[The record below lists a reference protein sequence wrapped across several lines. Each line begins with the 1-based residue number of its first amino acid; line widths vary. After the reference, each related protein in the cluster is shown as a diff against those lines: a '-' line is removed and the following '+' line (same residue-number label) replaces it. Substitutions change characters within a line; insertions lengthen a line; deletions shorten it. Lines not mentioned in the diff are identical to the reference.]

1 MTVTFQ
7 DQINVSVQVG
17 DLAWYLNP
25 TPSGVPGNQ
34 YETASAA
41 NALYF
46 GNITAVTPFTITVD
60 NTISGNVPLSTDYF
74 LFSKNNE
81 ANKSNLV
88 GYYAEVTMVNQIL
101 DKTVELHSVGTEI
114 TESSK

>member
-7 DQINVSVQVG
+7 DQINASVQIG

-25 TPSGVPGNQ
+25 TTAGVPGNQ
-34 YETASAA
+34 YSIGSAA

-46 GNITAVTPFTITVD
+46 GIITDVTPFTINVD
-60 NTISGNVPLSTDYF
+60 NSTSGNVPLSTDYF

-81 ANKSNLV
+81 VNKSNLI
-88 GYYAEVTMVNQIL
+88 GYYAEVTMVNSRK
-101 DKTVELHSVGTEI
+101 DRVELYAVGTEV

>member
-25 TPSGVPGNQ
+25 TTSGVPGNE
-34 YETASAA
+34 YEIGSAA

-46 GNITAVTPFTITVD
+46 GNITNVTPFTITVD
-60 NTISGNVPLSTDYF
+60 NSISGNVPLNTDYF

-88 GYYAEVTMVNQIL
+88 GYYAEVTMVNLVL
-101 DKTVELHSVGTEI
+101 DKTVELYAVGTEI